1 MTATSPRP
9 SRTARLA
16 SAALTLGAP
25 LLETQATAGTGPAP
39 DLLYRSEL
47 GVDAYIKQVRAATPM
62 QIVEM
67 ERHGVPGGFI
77 VDLSKRLD
85 LPSSRVYDMLNIPK
99 STLARKLA
107 AGQVVDGR
115 AGQAA
120 VGMVKL
126 LGAAQELVSHSTA
139 PEAQDFDAVKWLGHW
154 IERPQPALGGRKPA
168 DLLDTPTGVELVIR
182 LLGAMQSGTYQ

>member
-1 MTATSPRP
+1 MLTTP
-9 SRTARLA
+9 SQPNLR
-16 SAALTLGAP
+16 
-25 LLETQATAGTGPAP
+25 
-39 DLLYRSEL
+39 YRSDL
-47 GVDAYIKQVRAATPM
+47 GVDAYVQQVCAATPM

-67 ERHGVPGGFI
+67 ERQGVPGDFI
-77 VDLSKRLD
+77 VDLSKRLN
-85 LPSSRVYDMLNIPK
+85 LPSSRVYEMLNIPK

-126 LGAAQELVSHSTA
+126 LGAAQELLHHSTA
-139 PEAQDFDAVKWLGHW
+139 PQAQDFDPVKWLGLW

-182 LLGAMQSGTYQ
+182 LLGAIQSGAYQ